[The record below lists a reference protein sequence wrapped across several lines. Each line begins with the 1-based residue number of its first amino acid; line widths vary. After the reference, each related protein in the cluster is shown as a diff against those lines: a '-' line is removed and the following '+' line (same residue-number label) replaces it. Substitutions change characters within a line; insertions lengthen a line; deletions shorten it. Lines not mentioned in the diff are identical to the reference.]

1 MPPTPSHTV
10 QMAARLARG
19 YLGDIKRWAR
29 LKGLPS
35 RYFKR
40 GRTFRSPPHATPN
53 AAAVREHQE
62 PCYLRSTRRQALSAN
77 IAATVSRAAALS
89 TSS

>member
-40 GRTFRSPPHATPN
+40 GENISKPSACHA
-53 AAAVREHQE
+53 
-62 PCYLRSTRRQALSAN
+62 
-77 IAATVSRAAALS
+77 
-89 TSS
+89 